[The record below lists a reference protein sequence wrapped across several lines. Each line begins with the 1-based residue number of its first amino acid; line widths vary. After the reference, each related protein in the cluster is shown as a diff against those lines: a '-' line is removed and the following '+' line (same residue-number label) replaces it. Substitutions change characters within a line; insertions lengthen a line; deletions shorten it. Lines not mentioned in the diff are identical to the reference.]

1 MFHINIR
8 CDGILVNM
16 VIKNWL
22 LRSVAVL
29 SLLSISLFAQA
40 QLRIEISGV
49 GANQIPIA
57 IPKFSNEDSAP
68 HSPSNIIRSDLEH
81 SGAFRIIDTSEP
93 NAEGT
98 KTQLSNLKGKGVD
111 AVVVGRISKLANGRY
126 ELRYRLVDTLRGT
139 DLSSF
144 VLTVQPQ
151 FLRFGVHK
159 IANDIFYKLT
169 GVPGAFATRI
179 AYIVKAGT
187 ENRLEIADSDGES
200 PISVLRSNEPLIS
213 PSWSPDGTKLA
224 YVSFERKKPIIFIQ
238 ELANSKRIVLAD
250 FKGSNSAPA
259 WSPDSKSLA
268 MALSRDGHTQIYLIN
283 ADGSNVRRLTSSSG
297 IDTEP
302 RFAPDG
308 QSIYFTSDR
317 NGGPQIFRMN
327 IDGSD
332 LKRVTFN
339 GTYNISPRISP
350 DGKMLAY
357 ISRREGK
364 FQLYILDLANSQELK
379 LSDTAQDESPSFAPN
394 GKYIMYATSAAGR
407 GALAVVSTDGQ
418 VRYNLSS
425 KVGNIREPTWGPFI
439 N

>member
-1 MFHINIR
+1 M
-8 CDGILVNM
+8 
-16 VIKNWL
+16 IKSCL

-57 IPKFSNEDSAP
+57 IAKFAEEDSAP
-68 HSPSNIIRSDLEH
+68 HSPSNIIRSDLER
-81 SGAFRIIDTSEP
+81 SGAFRLIDAPEVIAD
-93 NAEGT
+93 NAPIQVANW
-98 KTQLSNLKGKGVD
+98 KNKGAD
-111 AVVVGRISKLANGRY
+111 AIVVGRVNKLANGRF
-126 ELRYRLVDTLRGT
+126 ELRYRLVDTLRDT
-139 DLSSF
+139 ELSSF
-144 VLTVQPQ
+144 VMTVQPQ
-151 FLRFGVHK
+151 FLRFGAHK

-169 GVPGAFATRI
+169 GIPGAFATRI
-179 AYIVKAGT
+179 AYIVKSGT
-187 ENRLEIADSDGES
+187 ENRLEIADSDGEN
-200 PISVLRSNEPLIS
+200 PIAVTRSSEPLIS

-259 WSPDSKSLA
+259 WSPDGKSLA
-268 MALSRDGHTQIYLIN
+268 MALSRDGQTQIYRIE
-283 ADGSNVRRLTSSSG
+283 ADGSNVRRLTNSSG

-308 QSIYFTSDR
+308 QTIYFTSDR

-332 LKRVTFN
+332 VKRVTFN

-357 ISRREGK
+357 ISRRERK
-364 FQLYILDLANSQELK
+364 FQLYVLDLTNSQELR
-379 LSDTAQDESPSFAPN
+379 LSETDHDESPSFAPN
-394 GKYIMYATSAAGR
+394 GKYIMYATSTAGR
-407 GALAVVSTDGQ
+407 GALAVVSTDGR

-425 KVGNIREPTWGPFI
+425 KVGNIREPTWGPFT

>member
-1 MFHINIR
+1 M
-8 CDGILVNM
+8 
-16 VIKNWL
+16 IKSCL

-29 SLLSISLFAQA
+29 SLLSISLASQA

-57 IPKFSNEDSAP
+57 IAKFADEEGAP
-68 HSPSNIIRSDLEH
+68 HSPSNIIRSDLER
-81 SGAFRIIDTSEP
+81 SGAFRLIDAPEVIAD
-93 NAEGT
+93 NAQIQVANW
-98 KTQLSNLKGKGVD
+98 KNKGAD
-111 AVVVGRISKLANGRY
+111 AVVVGRINKLANGRF

-139 DLSSF
+139 ELSSF
-144 VLTVQPQ
+144 VMTVQPQ
-151 FLRFGVHK
+151 FLRFGAHK

-179 AYIVKAGT
+179 AYIVKSGT

-200 PISVLRSNEPLIS
+200 PIAVTRSTEPLIS

-259 WSPDSKSLA
+259 WSPDGKSLA
-268 MALSRDGHTQIYLIN
+268 MALSRDGQTQIYRIE
-283 ADGSNVRRLTSSSG
+283 ADGSNVRRLTNSSG

-308 QSIYFTSDR
+308 QTIYFTSDR

-327 IDGSD
+327 LDGSD
-332 LKRVTFN
+332 VKRVTFT

-364 FQLYILDLANSQELK
+364 FQLYVLDLINSQELR
-379 LSDTAQDESPSFAPN
+379 LSETGHDESPSFAPN
-394 GKYIMYATSAAGR
+394 GKYIMYATST
-407 GALAVVSTDGQ
+407 AVVSTDGR

-425 KVGNIREPTWGPFI
+425 KVGNIREPTWGPFT

>member
-1 MFHINIR
+1 MK
-8 CDGILVNM
+8 
-16 VIKNWL
+16 IKNWL
-22 LRSVAVL
+22 LCSIAVL
-29 SLLSISLFAQA
+29 SLLSISLVAQA

-57 IPKFSNEDSAP
+57 IAKFADEDGAP
-68 HSPSNIIRSDLEH
+68 HSPSNIIRSDLER
-81 SGAFRIIDTSEP
+81 SGAFRLIDAPEVIAD
-93 NAEGT
+93 NAQ
-98 KTQLSNLKGKGVD
+98 KQISNWKNKGAD
-111 AVVVGRISKLANGRY
+111 AVVVGRINKLANGRF
-126 ELRYRLVDTLRGT
+126 ELRYRLVDTLGGT
-139 DLSSF
+139 ELSSF
-144 VLTVQPQ
+144 VMTVQPQ
-151 FLRFGVHK
+151 FLRFGAHK

-179 AYIVKAGT
+179 AYIVKAGI
-187 ENRLEIADSDGES
+187 ENRLEIADSDGEN
-200 PISVLRSNEPLIS
+200 PIAILRSNEPLIS
-213 PSWSPDGTKLA
+213 PTWSPDSTKLA

-238 ELANSKRIVLAD
+238 ELASSKRIVLAD

-259 WSPDSKSLA
+259 WSPDGKSLA
-268 MALSRDGHTQIYLIN
+268 MALSRDGQTQIYIIQ
-283 ADGSNVRRLTSSSG
+283 ADGSNVRRLTNSSG

-302 RFAPDG
+302 RFALDG
-308 QSIYFTSDR
+308 QTIYFTSDR

-332 LKRVTFN
+332 VKRVTFN

-364 FQLYILDLANSQELK
+364 FQLYVLDLINSQELR
-379 LSDTAQDESPSFAPN
+379 LSETGHDESPSFAPN
-394 GKYIMYATSAAGR
+394 GKYIMYATSTAGR
-407 GALAVVSTDGQ
+407 GALAVVSTDGR

-425 KVGNIREPTWGPFI
+425 KVGNIREPIWGPFI

>member
-1 MFHINIR
+1 M
-8 CDGILVNM
+8 
-16 VIKNWL
+16 IKSCL
-22 LRSVAVL
+22 LRSVTVL
-29 SLLSISLFAQA
+29 SLLSISLVAQA

-57 IPKFSNEDSAP
+57 IAKFADEDGAP
-68 HSPSNIIRSDLEH
+68 HSPSNIIRSDLER
-81 SGAFRIIDTSEP
+81 SGAFRLIDAPEVIAD
-93 NAEGT
+93 NAQ
-98 KTQLSNLKGKGVD
+98 KQISNWKNKGAD
-111 AVVVGRISKLANGRY
+111 AVVVGRINKLSNGRF
-126 ELRYRLVDTLRGT
+126 ELRYRLVDTLGGT
-139 DLSSF
+139 ELSSF
-144 VLTVQPQ
+144 VMTVQPQ
-151 FLRFGVHK
+151 FLRFGAHK

-179 AYIVKAGT
+179 AYIVKAGI
-187 ENRLEIADSDGES
+187 ENRLEIADSDGEN
-200 PISVLRSNEPLIS
+200 PIAILRSNEPLIS
-213 PSWSPDGTKLA
+213 PTWSPDSTKLA

-259 WSPDSKSLA
+259 WSPDGKSLA
-268 MALSRDGHTQIYLIN
+268 MALSRDGQTQIYLIEAN
-283 ADGSNVRRLTSSSG
+283 GSNVRRLTNSSG

-317 NGGPQIFRMN
+317 NGGPQIFRVN

-332 LKRVTFN
+332 VKRVTFN

-364 FQLYILDLANSQELK
+364 FQLYVLDLTISKELR
-379 LSDTAQDESPSFAPN
+379 LSDTGHDESPSFAPN

-425 KVGNIREPTWGPFI
+425 KVGNIREPTWGPFT

>member
-1 MFHINIR
+1 MK
-8 CDGILVNM
+8 
-16 VIKNWL
+16 IKNWL
-22 LRSVAVL
+22 LCSIAVL
-29 SLLSISLFAQA
+29 SLLSISLVAQA

-57 IPKFSNEDSAP
+57 IAKFADEDGAP
-68 HSPSNIIRSDLEH
+68 HSPSNIIRSDLER
-81 SGAFRIIDTSEP
+81 SGAFRLIDAPEVIAD
-93 NAEGT
+93 NAQ
-98 KTQLSNLKGKGVD
+98 KQISNWKNKGAD
-111 AVVVGRISKLANGRY
+111 AVVVGRINKLANGRF
-126 ELRYRLVDTLRGT
+126 ELRYRLVDTLGGT
-139 DLSSF
+139 ELSSF
-144 VLTVQPQ
+144 VMTVQPQ
-151 FLRFGVHK
+151 FLRFGAHK

-179 AYIVKAGT
+179 AYIVKAGI
-187 ENRLEIADSDGES
+187 ENRLEIADSDGEN
-200 PISVLRSNEPLIS
+200 PIAILRSNEPLIS
-213 PSWSPDGTKLA
+213 PTWSPDSTKLA

-238 ELANSKRIVLAD
+238 ELASSKRIVLAD

-259 WSPDSKSLA
+259 WSPDGKSLA
-268 MALSRDGHTQIYLIN
+268 MALSRDGQTQIYIIQ
-283 ADGSNVRRLTSSSG
+283 ADGSNVRRLTNSSG

-302 RFAPDG
+302 RFALDG
-308 QSIYFTSDR
+308 QTIYFTSDR

-332 LKRVTFN
+332 VKRVTFT

-364 FQLYILDLANSQELK
+364 FQLYVLDLTSSQELR
-379 LSDTAQDESPSFAPN
+379 LSDTGHDESPSFAPN

-407 GALAVVSTDGQ
+407 GALAVVSTDGR

-425 KVGNIREPTWGPFI
+425 KVGNIREPIWGPFI